1 MKSIATV
8 IILLAAL
15 TAFGQQDLESVFDD
29 STAFEEMT
37 FEESP
42 DTMFT
47 DITYSDTAAFDDF
60 FYPDTSTITE
70 ETMEYKADPETEAL
84 LADNYTESEIGK
96 ALIGYTL
103 GLDASYP
110 IYRYGGLGR
119 TYNSSQ
125 LAFGLVLNSPFGLTI
140 GPLDFGFGIQL
151 GNFGFRNTTWGGE
164 LSGRYI
170 LASAHTTFYQT
181 PQAIVSAELGTGY
194 FGKSLGITSGIAFD
208 YALPG
213 THLVIKPYVRANATL
228 DSGVEVRRE
237 GDTPSYLWFNM
248 GFMLSYDISTI
259 KYEAIF
265 ENAKNAWPF

>member
-1 MKSIATV
+1 MKSTATV
-8 IILLAAL
+8 IMLLI
-15 TAFGQQDLESVFDD
+15 TSMVFGQENLETVFDD

-42 DTMFT
+42 DTL
-47 DITYSDTAAFDDF
+47 IFDDF
-60 FYPDTSTITE
+60 FSLDTTSVSQE
-70 ETMEYKADPETEAL
+70 NWQYNAERETEAL
-84 LADNYTESEIGK
+84 VADNYTESEIGK
-96 ALIGYTL
+96 ALIGFTL

-213 THLVIKPYVRANATL
+213 VSRQSNSDKIA
-228 DSGVEVRRE
+228 
-237 GDTPSYLWFNM
+237 
-248 GFMLSYDISTI
+248 
-259 KYEAIF
+259 
-265 ENAKNAWPF
+265 